1 MKGEGGVSKITK
13 VTKIKG
19 EGGRWKFGIFSKV
32 TKMKGKGYGLKR
44 STLEKTLVTK
54 V

>member
-19 EGGRWKFGIFSKV
+19 EGGKV
-32 TKMKGKGYGLKR
+32 EIWYFLQGHQNEGER
-44 STLEKTLVTK
+44 VWA
-54 V
+54 